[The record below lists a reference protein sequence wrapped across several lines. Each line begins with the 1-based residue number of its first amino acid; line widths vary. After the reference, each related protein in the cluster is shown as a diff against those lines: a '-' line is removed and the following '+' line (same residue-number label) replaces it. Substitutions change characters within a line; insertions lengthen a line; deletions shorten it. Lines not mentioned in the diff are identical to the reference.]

1 MAIYQ
6 KQRKKKD
13 LESDLK
19 SNTMEA
25 TKNELYLKTAF
36 ACMACDGDIA
46 TEEIALVKT
55 MTEQSDL
62 FSSIDVEN
70 KLNDYVEQINKQGK
84 GFLLGYLS
92 DVTNA
97 ALSENEEM
105 EIVKIAIQTI
115 EADNKIE
122 YSEISFFKKIRQRLN
137 VSDETIL
144 LEFPDKEDYLL
155 PDIKMP
161 EDMSWNV
168 HFENISLNVGN

>member
-1 MAIYQ
+1 
-6 KQRKKKD
+6 
-13 LESDLK
+13 
-19 SNTMEA
+19 MET
-25 TKNELYLKTAF
+25 TKNELYLKTVF

-55 MTEQSDL
+55 MTEQSGL

-84 GFLLGYLS
+84 GFLFGYLS

-105 EIVKIAIQTI
+105 EIIKIAIQTI
-115 EADNKIE
+115 EADNKNE

-137 VSDETIL
+137 VSDEKIL
-144 LEFPDKEDYLL
+144 VEFPDKEDYLL

-161 EDMSWNV
+161 EDMNWNV
-168 HFENISLNVGN
+168 HFENINLNVGN

>member
-1 MAIYQ
+1 
-6 KQRKKKD
+6 
-13 LESDLK
+13 
-19 SNTMEA
+19 MET

-84 GFLLGYLS
+84 GFLSGYLS
-92 DVTNA
+92 DIA
-97 ALSENEEM
+97 KSKLSEKEEM
-105 EIVKIAIQTI
+105 ELVRIAIQTI
-115 EADNKIE
+115 EADNRIE

-144 LEFPDKEDYLL
+144 AEFPNKEDYLL

-161 EDMSWNV
+161 EDMNWNV
-168 HFENISLNVGN
+168 HFENIDLNVGN

>member
-1 MAIYQ
+1 
-6 KQRKKKD
+6 
-13 LESDLK
+13 
-19 SNTMEA
+19 MET
-25 TKNELYLKTAF
+25 TKNELYLKTVF

-55 MTEQSDL
+55 MTEQSGL

-84 GFLLGYLS
+84 GFLSSYLS

-105 EIVKIAIQTI
+105 KIVKIAIQTI

-137 VSDETIL
+137 VSDEKIL
-144 LEFPDKEDYLL
+144 VEFPDKEDYLL

-161 EDMSWNV
+161 EDMNWNV
-168 HFENISLNVGN
+168 HFENIQLNVEV